1 LVTWERYAMTYRSH
15 FFCSYRRK
23 YAKNVVYPR
32 SLPIEIIMCAAPNN
46 AFVVFAKYHS
56 IPPRPRCCT
65 DICPVA
71 LKKTHGGACAVS
83 EHSDAEIREA
93 LVIRDT

>member
-1 LVTWERYAMTYRSH
+1 MPYRSRI
-15 FFCSYRRK
+15 FFLS
-23 YAKNVVYPR
+23 AEHTPKNVVYPR

-71 LKKTHGGACAVS
+71 NMSHGGACAVS
-83 EHSDAEIREA
+83 EHRDAETRETHA
-93 LVIRDT
+93 IRDT

>member
-1 LVTWERYAMTYRSH
+1 MQYRSH

-32 SLPIEIIMCAAPNN
+32 SLPIEITMCAAPNN
-46 AFVVFAKYHS
+46 AFVGFSIYHS
-56 IPPRPRCCT
+56 IPPRPHCCT

-71 LKKTHGGACAVS
+71 KMLHVGASAGS
-83 EHSDAEIREA
+83 EHRDAETREA
-93 LVIRDT
+93 LAIRDT